1 LLRYGQVVDILFV
14 KGVKS
19 KDERQ
24 AILAS
29 SIGAQSSQK
38 KGRMSMDDLEIYPA
52 DGCPSCAIRGI
63 GMEKSAMV
71 GVGIE
76 AKRNTFSS
84 LGSESADSLARRYR
98 LRGRG
103 H

>member
-1 LLRYGQVVDILFV
+1 MTRSQRLQSFSRWPGPEVSKLAALRQVVDILFV

-52 DGCPSCAIRGI
+52 DGCS
-63 GMEKSAMV
+63 
-71 GVGIE
+71 
-76 AKRNTFSS
+76 
-84 LGSESADSLARRYR
+84 
-98 LRGRG
+98 
-103 H
+103 